1 MNVIYP
7 YCKGALFDYIK
18 VATLVVY
25 ATIVYATTKY
35 FVVGSFRY
43 AQKPAKNPNKK
54 LAKNLAKNPLK
65 IPHAKI
71 HGKNL

>member
-18 VATLVVY
+18 VQTLVVY
-25 ATIVYATTKY
+25 ATIAYATTKV

-43 AQKPAKNPNKK
+43 GQKSSKKPPTKTPQKSMAKTC
-54 LAKNLAKNPLK
+54 
-65 IPHAKI
+65 
-71 HGKNL
+71 

>member
-25 ATIVYATTKY
+25 ATIAYATTKV
-35 FVVGSFRY
+35 FVVDSFRY
-43 AQKPAKNPNKK
+43 AQKPAKNP
-54 LAKNLAKNPLK
+54 
-65 IPHAKI
+65 
-71 HGKNL
+71 

>member
-25 ATIVYATTKY
+25 ATIVYATTKV
-35 FVVGSFRY
+35 FVVDSFRY
-43 AQKPAKNPNKK
+43 AQKPAKNP
-54 LAKNLAKNPLK
+54 
-65 IPHAKI
+65 
-71 HGKNL
+71 